1 MWFHE
6 YFYHKLNTVSATF
19 STLPVWKKNS
29 TPAEW
34 IQEIASVALEF
45 PERFARIVVIAE
57 ELNKEGIPNK
67 TRLWDKN
74 IPTNSE
80 IMGVLSTAQ
89 METWE
94 RMKGRTR

>member
-1 MWFHE
+1 M
-6 YFYHKLNTVSATF
+6 SATL

-34 IQEIASVALEF
+34 LQEVAGVALEF

-57 ELNKEGIPNK
+57 ELNKAGIPNK

-80 IMGVLSTAQ
+80 IVGVLAIAQ

-94 RMKGRTR
+94 RMKGRS